1 MLFVTVCNPIP
12 YPGLRCIALK
22 IPAFLINSVKSLNK
36 PTFAKNKIMVNEMIS
51 KFLEPAHLAKTAIK
65 IEFKKRNT
73 IVGIFIDST
82 DYEDLKAK
90 NFWRI
95 VSEVNIPEWKKT
107 NDNKLAKIFSGS
119 EFTRIT
125 VAKEKKETV
134 A

>member
-1 MLFVTVCNPIP
+1 M
-12 YPGLRCIALK
+12 RLK
-22 IPAFLINSVKSLNK
+22 AVISLHLQ
-36 PTFAKNKIMVNEMIS
+36 KNEHMVNEMIT
-51 KFLEPAHLAKTAIK
+51 KFLEPAHLAKTPVK

-73 IVGIFIDST
+73 IVGIFVESP

-95 VSEVNIPEWKKT
+95 VSESHIPEWKKS

-125 VAKEKKETV
+125 VAKEKKES
-134 A
+134 

>member
-1 MLFVTVCNPIP
+1 
-12 YPGLRCIALK
+12 
-22 IPAFLINSVKSLNK
+22 
-36 PTFAKNKIMVNEMIS
+36 MVNEMIS

-125 VAKEKKETV
+125 VAKEKKEAV